1 MSPRKVIDK
10 KKQKGARTKAAI
22 IQAARNIF
30 SRYPYHI
37 ASIRMIGKE
46 AGVEHPLISYYF
58 PNKKKLFEVV
68 LADICDEY
76 VDKIG
81 EWLSAVRHMNV
92 PEGFMKY
99 LDYVLAYTNKN
110 PEPYKILALNLTQS
124 EDITRIPG
132 YHYIAKYL
140 GRTRRVFDEKLRP
153 TGPPKTIS
161 MYFNSFSL
169 LLISFIG
176 TGSYI
181 ARLQG
186 IEPDSP
192 RYRKLVK
199 ETMAYIFIPR
209 FKEILRSNTIETRK

>member
-1 MSPRKVIDK
+1 MTPRNVTDK
-10 KKQKGARTKAAI
+10 KKQKGARTRAAI

-30 SRYPYHI
+30 SQYPYHV

-58 PNKKKLFEVV
+58 PSKKKLFEVV

-81 EWLSAVRHMNV
+81 EWLDTVRNMRV
-92 PEGFMKY
+92 SEGFMKY
-99 LDYVLAYTNKN
+99 IDYVLDYSYKN
-110 PEPYKILALNLTQS
+110 AGPYKILALNLTQS

-132 YHYIAKYL
+132 YHYIRKYL
-140 GRTRRVFDEKLRP
+140 GRTRRVFEEKIALHGSLKKV
-153 TGPPKTIS
+153 T
-161 MYFNSFSL
+161 MYFNSFNL

-176 TGSYI
+176 AGPYI

-186 IEPDSP
+186 IEPDSV

-199 ETMAYIFIPR
+199 ETLAYIFVPR
-209 FKEILRSNTIETRK
+209 LKEIIRSDTTETR

>member
-99 LDYVLAYTNKN
+99 
-110 PEPYKILALNLTQS
+110 
-124 EDITRIPG
+124 
-132 YHYIAKYL
+132 
-140 GRTRRVFDEKLRP
+140 
-153 TGPPKTIS
+153 
-161 MYFNSFSL
+161 
-169 LLISFIG
+169 
-176 TGSYI
+176 
-181 ARLQG
+181 
-186 IEPDSP
+186 
-192 RYRKLVK
+192 
-199 ETMAYIFIPR
+199 
-209 FKEILRSNTIETRK
+209 